1 MICSNTYKD
10 KYVKHF
16 DCTLYK
22 IRIRKILNQPPLELK
37 YCHTYNVPMALN
49 SLIKDI
55 FQYALI
61 HCMYS

>member
-37 YCHTYNVPMALN
+37 YCHTYLWLLTPL
-49 SLIKDI
+49 
-55 FQYALI
+55 
-61 HCMYS
+61 